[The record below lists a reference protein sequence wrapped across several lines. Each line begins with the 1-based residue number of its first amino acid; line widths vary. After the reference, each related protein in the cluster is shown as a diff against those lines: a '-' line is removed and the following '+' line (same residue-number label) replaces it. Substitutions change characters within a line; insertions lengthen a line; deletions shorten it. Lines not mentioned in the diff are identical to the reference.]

1 MKLVRLTKDAGV
13 RKAGEVL
20 KVDDASAA
28 NLVEKRKVGKY
39 FDPEKHD
46 AEKDPIVARTA
57 PQRGQITAV
66 QVADEDIHPA
76 PTPRTEDEADTTEAD
91 TDASDPPTNTDH
103 SPEKRVPSMG
113 DSKDLLVAQLVAV
126 TANTPEP
133 VSAEAGDLLTK
144 PQLVAKITEAQ
155 KSSQAQ

>member
-20 KVDDASAA
+20 KVNDASAA
-28 NLVEKRKVGKY
+28 NLVEKRKVGEY
-39 FDPEKHD
+39 FDPEQHD
-46 AEKDPIVARTA
+46 AEKEPIVPRTA

-66 QVADEDIHPA
+66 QVADEDIPPA
-76 PTPRTEDEADTTEAD
+76 PTPRTDPEAETETTAG
-91 TDASDPPTNTDH
+91 DPPTDTDH

-133 VSAEAGDLLTK
+133 VSAEAADLLTK
-144 PQLVAKITEAQ
+144 PQLVAKIGDAQ